1 MQPQPKVLFLIVE
14 AFNFTATTVIAYI
27 LILII
32 AKIWPFTDNIR

>member
-1 MQPQPKVLFLIVE
+1 MQPQPEVLFLIE
-14 AFNFTATTVIAYI
+14 AFNFIATTVIAYI